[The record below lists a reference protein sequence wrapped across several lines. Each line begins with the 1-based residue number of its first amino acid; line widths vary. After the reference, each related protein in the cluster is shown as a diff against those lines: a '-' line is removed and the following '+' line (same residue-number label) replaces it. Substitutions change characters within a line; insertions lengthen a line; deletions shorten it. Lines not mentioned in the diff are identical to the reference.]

1 VIVIVGIGAVLAL
14 ILAAPIAARL
24 FLASVDDPVGTA
36 LPVYALLLPFGS
48 GIHVPLPLPSAFASL
63 SSLVG
68 GWAIVALAL
77 HIAAT
82 RRALSTHVVTCTLFV
97 MMLGVL
103 AFTYLW
109 SINPATTS
117 ENLFVLVSIVLLFVL
132 GALIEVDP
140 RSLRRVEAYAI
151 FGAVV
156 ACAYGVWLLR
166 TGRLVSHDQGP
177 ARFATAGGAGDQADP
192 NITAATL
199 VFPFLLA
206 LLWTLR
212 ERRMLLRAGT
222 LMATVLIG
230 FGILLTGSRGGG
242 LAVVAGS
249 LIVASEAGGRNFIKA
264 ALGLAI
270 SAAVIL
276 TLLPN
281 TISARFGQAT
291 STGRT
296 QVWSV
301 GLHACST
308 YCWRGSGWGTY
319 PDVYMKTV
327 LATPRLAPY
336 YGILQL
342 KAHNMWLELLIE
354 GGVLALVLAAL
365 GIASLLRTIWRLPGA
380 QRTAPLAGVI
390 ALLVCNEFLSNFGF
404 KYFWFVLLY
413 AALAANVRPGVSSPD
428 DRRVAAG
435 GTRGSFALRDT
446 RGSL

>member
-1 VIVIVGIGAVLAL
+1 
-14 ILAAPIAARL
+14 
-24 FLASVDDPVGTA
+24 
-36 LPVYALLLPFGS
+36 
-48 GIHVPLPLPSAFASL
+48 
-63 SSLVG
+63 
-68 GWAIVALAL
+68 
-77 HIAAT
+77 
-82 RRALSTHVVTCTLFV
+82 

-109 SINPATTS
+109 SIDPATTS
-117 ENLFVLVSIVLLFVL
+117 EDLFVLLSIVVLFVL

-151 FGAVV
+151 VGAVL

-166 TGRLVSHDQGP
+166 TGRMISHDQGP
-177 ARFATAGGAGDQADP
+177 ARFATAGGSGDQADP

-212 ERRMLLRAGT
+212 GRTVLLRVGT
-222 LMATVLIG
+222 LMAAALIG

-242 LAVVAGS
+242 LAVVVGS
-249 LIVASEAGGRNFIKA
+249 LIVASQEGGRNFIRA
-264 ALGLAI
+264 AIGLAI

-276 TLLPN
+276 TLLPS
-281 TISARFGQAT
+281 TISSRFGQAT

-301 GLHACST
+301 GLHACSA

-319 PDVYMKTV
+319 SDVYRKTV
-327 LATPRLAPY
+327 LATPKLAPY
-336 YGILQL
+336 NGILEL

-365 GIASLLRTIWRLPGA
+365 GIASLLRAVWHMPGAERARRLPA
-380 QRTAPLAGVI
+380 WSR
-390 ALLVCNEFLSNFGF
+390 C
-404 KYFWFVLLY
+404 
-413 AALAANVRPGVSSPD
+413 SS
-428 DRRVAAG
+428 A
-435 GTRGSFALRDT
+435 TS
-446 RGSL
+446 S